1 MTGFELEDRI
11 MDCWR
16 VVDDLN
22 FINLILT
29 EEIDPMSE
37 DELYN
42 LLLGMETMY
51 QRRFDKLFDVFE
63 DLVERIHI
71 TDEELELVKRH
82 REYDKKMD
90 DMFDYED
97 D

>member
-1 MTGFELEDRI
+1 
-11 MDCWR
+11 MDCWH

-29 EEIDPMSE
+29 EEMDRSDPMSE

-51 QRRFDKLFDVFE
+51 QRRFDRLFGVFE